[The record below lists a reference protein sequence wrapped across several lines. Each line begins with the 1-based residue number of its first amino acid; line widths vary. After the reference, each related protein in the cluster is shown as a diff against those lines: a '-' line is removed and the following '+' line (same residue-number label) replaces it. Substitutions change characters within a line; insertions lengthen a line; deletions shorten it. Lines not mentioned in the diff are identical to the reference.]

1 MLKQKCH
8 LYLEVAGIEV
18 YCEMRTENSAF
29 SWIHILL
36 CYRN

>member
-1 MLKQKCH
+1 MLEQKCH

-18 YCEMRTENSAF
+18 CCEMRTENSAF